1 MYITHHFITISDM
14 EKSNEHNNPPAPTE
28 SQVQTLVTTL
38 TLLGDHQHLKRE
50 RALQKLQ
57 AVLKENQEGQQAD
70 GEAISLAFFKLMFNS
85 TRWEDRSGA
94 INGSLAFI
102 EHGQG
107 ASRSAAMEEYM
118 WSCILEERLPTLL
131 ADEEFRVR
139 NQTATLLK
147 AIILTDRTGKG
158 IANFDKVKE
167 LLL

>member
-1 MYITHHFITISDM
+1 
-14 EKSNEHNNPPAPTE
+14 
-28 SQVQTLVTTL
+28 
-38 TLLGDHQHLKRE
+38 
-50 RALQKLQ
+50 
-57 AVLKENQEGQQAD
+57 
-70 GEAISLAFFKLMFNS
+70 MFNS

>member
-14 EKSNEHNNPPAPTE
+14 EKSNEPTE
-28 SQVQTLVTTL
+28 SQVQTLVTAL

-57 AVLKENQEGQQAD
+57 AVLKENQGGQQAD

-85 TRWEDRSGA
+85 TRWEDRFGA

-107 ASRSAAMEEYM
+107 ASRSTAMEEYM

-131 ADEEFRVR
+131 TDEEFRVR
-139 NQTATLLK
+139 NQTAALLK

-158 IANFDKVKE
+158 ITNFDKVKE